1 MKTISFRFKYEDK
14 KLQEVLLE
22 DSRICSSM
30 KRFVF
35 NRLLEKKTKVEIN
48 AELKEKFKCNSFLRN
63 SEIID
68 GSVIFDTF
76 KKRNCEKLHFGQ
88 FKKFQ
93 KGLIT
98 KEEYKDSR
106 NTGIYAV
113 GEANQKGNRLFK
125 VDVQNTKIVY
135 KRACKE
141 HYDLIIDEKLNQKR
155 KALLFKIQS
164 MMEEKKTPITVRLKN
179 DRIYLT
185 YDEKIVEKEKQF
197 KGLKSNRVLGVDL
210 NPNYFGI
217 SIIEFDNNNEFKI
230 LYKEA
235 IDVSEL
241 QSESKNKIHFE
252 IYEINHHI
260 LNLCK
265 NFKVSKLSVEDL
277 KFKKNNKF
285 WNKKLNRLCKNQFRY
300 SMVKSHLQTLCSTYG
315 VELIEVNAA
324 YSSIIGNFVHGGD
337 NTPDMVAAS
346 IEIARRAYKKF
357 EKGWFQPKFVEN
369 ERLKQVLGNQWKE
382 ELGQGYQSWK
392 GLSGKIKESKLKYR
406 FQLNPLNAVFRKR
419 NRKSYVKFLTFFNKV

>member
-14 KLQEVLLE
+14 KLQDALLE
-22 DSRICSSM
+22 DSRICSAM

-35 NRLLEKKTKVEIN
+35 NRLKEKKTKVQIN
-48 AELKEKFKCNSFLRN
+48 SELKEKFKCNSFLRS

-68 GSVIFDTF
+68 GSMAFDSAN
-76 KKRNCEKLHFGQ
+76 KRNCDKLYFGK
-88 FKKFQ
+88 FKRFQ

-106 NTGIYAV
+106 NTGIYSV

-125 VDVQNTKIVY
+125 VDVQSGKIIY

-141 HYDLIIDEKLNQKR
+141 HYDLVIDEQLSPKR
-155 KALLFKIQS
+155 KALLCKIQS
-164 MMEEKKTPITVRLKN
+164 LMEEKKTPITFKVKN
-179 DRIYLT
+179 NYVYLT

-197 KGLKSNRVLGVDL
+197 KNLKSNRVLGIDL

-217 SIIEFDNNNEFKI
+217 SIIEFDDNNNEFKI
-230 LYKEA
+230 LYKEV
-235 IDVSEL
+235 IDIEEL
-241 QSESKNKIHFE
+241 QLQSKNKIDFE
-252 IYEINHHI
+252 LHQINHHI
-260 LNLCK
+260 MNLCK

-277 KFKKNNKF
+277 KFPKNKF
-285 WNKKLNRLCKNQFRY
+285 WSKSLNRLCKNQFRY
-300 SMVKSHLQTLCSTYG
+300 SMVKSHLSTLCSTYG

-324 YSSIIGNFVHGGD
+324 YSSIIGNFVHGD
-337 NTPDMVAAS
+337 KNTPDMVAAS

-369 ERLKQVLGNQWKE
+369 ERLKQVLGHQWKE

-392 GLSGKIKESKLKYR
+392 GLSGEIKELKLK
-406 FQLNPLNAVFRKR
+406 
-419 NRKSYVKFLTFFNKV
+419 

>member
-14 KLQEVLLE
+14 KLQDVLLE
-22 DSRICSSM
+22 DSRICSAM

-35 NRLLEKKTKVEIN
+35 NRLKEKKNKVEIN
-48 AELKEKFKCNSFLRN
+48 SELKEKFKCNSFLRN

-68 GSVIFDTF
+68 GSMAFDF
-76 KKRNCEKLHFGQ
+76 AKKRKCDKLYFGK

-98 KEEYKDSR
+98 KEEYIDSR

-113 GEANQKGNRLFK
+113 GEVNQKGNRLFK
-125 VDVQNTKIVY
+125 VDIQNGKIIY
-135 KRACKE
+135 KRVCKE
-141 HYDLIIDEKLNQKR
+141 HYDLIIDEKLNSKR
-155 KALLFKIQS
+155 KTLLSNIQS
-164 MMEEKKTPITVRLKN
+164 LMEEKKTPITVRLKN

-197 KGLKSNRVLGVDL
+197 KNLMNNRVLGIDI

-217 SIIEFDNNNEFKI
+217 SIIEFKEDDSFKV

-241 QSESKNKIHFE
+241 QSESKNKIDFE
-252 IYEINHHI
+252 LHQINHHI
-260 LNLCK
+260 LKLCK

-277 KFKKNNKF
+277 KFKKNKF
-285 WNKKLNRLCKNQFRY
+285 WNKNLNRLCKNQFRY
-300 SMVKSHLQTLCSTYG
+300 SMVKSHLSTLCLTYG

-324 YSSIIGNFVHGGD
+324 YSSIIGNFVHGSD
-337 NTPDMVAAS
+337 NYPDMVSAS

-357 EKGWFQPKFVEN
+357 KKGWFQPSFVSN

-382 ELGQGYQSWK
+382 ELGLGYQSWK
-392 GLSGKIKESKLKYR
+392 GLSGEIKELKLKYR
-406 FQLNPLNAVFRKR
+406 FPLLPNQAVFSKFHNKR
-419 NRKSYVKFLTFFNKV
+419 LIYAYRY

>member
-35 NRLLEKKTKVEIN
+35 NRLLEKKTRVQIN

-164 MMEEKKTPITVRLKN
+164 LMEEKKTPITVRLKN

-315 VELIEVNAA
+315 VELIEVNSA

-357 EKGWFQPKFVEN
+357 EKGWFQPGFVSKQ
-369 ERLKQVLGNQWKE
+369 RLMQVLGNQWKE
-382 ELGQGYQSWK
+382 ELGLGYQSWK
-392 GLSGKIKESKLKYR
+392 GLSGEIKELKLKYR
-406 FQLNPLNAVFRKR
+406 FQLLPQNAVFSKFHNKR
-419 NRKSYVKFLTFFNKV
+419 LTYVYRY

>member
-35 NRLLEKKTKVEIN
+35 NRLLEKKTRVQIN

-76 KKRNCEKLHFGQ
+76 KKRNCEKLHFGK

-93 KGLIT
+93 KRLIT

-113 GEANQKGNRLFK
+113 AEANQKGNRLFK

-164 MMEEKKTPITVRLKN
+164 LMEEKKTPITVRLKN

-357 EKGWFQPKFVEN
+357 EKGWFQPGFVSKQ
-369 ERLKQVLGNQWKE
+369 RLMQVLGNQWKE

-392 GLSGKIKESKLKYR
+392 GLSGEIKELKLKYQ
-406 FQLNPLNAVFRKR
+406 FPLLPNQAVFSKFH
-419 NRKSYVKFLTFFNKV
+419 NKMLLYFYVF

>member
-22 DSRICSSM
+22 DSRICSAM

-35 NRLLEKKTKVEIN
+35 NRLLEKKSRVEIN

-68 GSVIFDTF
+68 GNMAFDSA
-76 KKRNCEKLHFGQ
+76 KKRNCDKLYFGQ

-125 VDVQNTKIVY
+125 IDVQNVKIIY

-141 HYDLIIDEKLNQKR
+141 HYDLVIDEKLNSKR
-155 KALLFKIQS
+155 KALLCKIQS
-164 MMEEKKTPITVRLKN
+164 LMEEKKTPITFKVKKN
-179 DRIYLT
+179 YVYLT

-197 KGLKSNRVLGVDL
+197 KNLKSNRVLGIDL

-217 SIIEFDNNNEFKI
+217 SIIEFDDKNEFKV

-241 QSESKNKIHFE
+241 QISSKNKIDFE
-252 IYEINHHI
+252 LHQINHHI

-285 WNKKLNRLCKNQFRY
+285 WSKSLNRLCKNQFRY

-346 IEIARRAYKKF
+346 IEIARRSYRKF
-357 EKGWFQPKFVEN
+357 EKGWFQPGFVSKQ
-369 ERLKQVLGNQWKE
+369 RLMQVLGNQWKE

-392 GLSGKIKESKLKYR
+392 GLSGEIKELKLKYR
-406 FQLNPLNAVFRKR
+406 FQLVPQNAVFSKFH
-419 NRKSYVKFLTFFNKV
+419 NKMLSYFYVF

>member
-14 KLQEVLLE
+14 KLQDALLE
-22 DSRICSSM
+22 DSRICSAM
-30 KRFVF
+30 RRFVF
-35 NRLLEKKTKVEIN
+35 NRLKENKTKVEIN
-48 AELKEKFKCNSFLRN
+48 AELKEKFKCNSFLRS

-68 GSVIFDTF
+68 GSMAFDSA
-76 KKRNCEKLHFGQ
+76 KKRNCDKLYFGK
-88 FKKFQ
+88 FKRFQ

-106 NTGIYAV
+106 NTGIYSV

-125 VDVQNTKIVY
+125 VDVQNEKIIY

-141 HYDLIIDEKLNQKR
+141 HYDLIIDEKLNSKR
-155 KALLFKIQS
+155 KALLCKIQS
-164 MMEEKKTPITVRLKN
+164 IMEEKKTPITFKVKN
-179 DRIYLT
+179 NYVYLT
-185 YDEKIVEKEKQF
+185 YDEKVVEKEKQF
-197 KGLKSNRVLGVDL
+197 KDLKSNRVLGIDL

-217 SIIEFDNNNEFKI
+217 SIIEFDENNKFKI

-235 IDVSEL
+235 IDVSKL
-241 QSESKNKIHFE
+241 QTESKNKIDFE
-252 IYEINHHI
+252 LHQINHHI
-260 LNLCK
+260 LRLCK

-285 WNKKLNRLCKNQFRY
+285 WSKSLNRLCKNQFRY
-300 SMVKSHLQTLCSTYG
+300 SMVKSHLSTLCSTYG

-324 YSSIIGNFVHGGD
+324 YSSIIGNFTHGSD
-337 NTPDMVAAS
+337 NCPDMVAAS

-357 EKGWFQPKFVEN
+357 EKGWFQPGFVSKQ
-369 ERLKQVLGNQWKE
+369 RLMQVLGNQWKE

-392 GLSGKIKESKLKYR
+392 GLSEEIKELKLKYR
-406 FQLNPLNAVFRKR
+406 FQLNPSNAVFSKFHS
-419 NRKSYVKFLTFFNKV
+419 KKLSYRYVF

>member
-1 MKTISFRFKYEDK
+1 MKTISFRIKMTDEIQK
-14 KLQEVLLE
+14 VISE
-22 DSRICSSM
+22 DSRIYSSIY
-30 KRFVF
+30 RFAY
-35 NRLLEKKTKVEIN
+35 NRFKDGLSGKEVYAKVSE
-48 AELKEKFKCNSFLRN
+48 SFPFVNCHIRN
-63 SEIID
+63 SAQRNANGLFRLNKD
-68 GSVIFDTF
+68 
-76 KKRNCEKLHFGQ
+76 KKVYFGQ

-93 KGLIT
+93 KGLIS
-98 KEEYKDSR
+98 KEEYKDSK
-106 NTGIYAV
+106 NLGLLSE
-113 GEANQKGNRLFK
+113 GENNQHGNRLFK
-125 VDVQNTKIVY
+125 VDVQNGKIIY

-141 HYDLIIDEKLNQKR
+141 HYDLIIDEQLSPKR
-155 KALLFKIQS
+155 KALLCKIQS
-164 MMEEKKTPITVRLKN
+164 LMEEKKTPITVRLKN

-197 KGLKSNRVLGVDL
+197 KNLKLNRVLGIDL

-217 SIIEFDNNNEFKI
+217 SIIEFDEKNEFKI

-235 IDVSEL
+235 IDVSKL
-241 QSESKNKIHFE
+241 QSESKNKINFE
-252 IYEINHHI
+252 LHQINHHI

-285 WNKKLNRLCKNQFRY
+285 WSKSLNRLCKNQFRY
-300 SMVKSHLQTLCSTYG
+300 SIVKNHLNTLCSTYG

-357 EKGWFQPKFVEN
+357 EKGWFQPSFVSKQ
-369 ERLKQVLGNQWKE
+369 RLKQVLGNQWKE
-382 ELGQGYQSWK
+382 ELGLGYQSWK
-392 GLSGKIKESKLKYR
+392 GLSGEIKELKLKYR
-406 FQLNPLNAVFRKR
+406 FQLLPQNAVFSKFHNKR
-419 NRKSYVKFLTFFNKV
+419 LSYRYVF

>member
-35 NRLLEKKTKVEIN
+35 NRLKEKKNKVEIN
-48 AELKEKFKCNSFLRN
+48 AELKEKFKCNSYLRN

-68 GSVIFDTF
+68 GSMAFDGF
-76 KKRNCEKLHFGQ
+76 KKRNCDKLYFGQ

-98 KEEYKDSR
+98 KEEYRDSR

-125 VDVQNTKIVY
+125 VDVQNGKIVY

-155 KALLFKIQS
+155 KALLSTIQS
-164 MMEEKKTPITVRLKN
+164 MMEEKKTPITFRVKN
-179 DRIYLT
+179 NYVYLT

-197 KGLKSNRVLGVDL
+197 KNLFDNRVLGIDL

-217 SIIEFDNNNEFKI
+217 SIIEFDDKNEFKI

-235 IDVSEL
+235 IDVSKL
-241 QSESKNKIHFE
+241 QSESRNKIDFE
-252 IYEINHHI
+252 LHQINHHI
-260 LNLCK
+260 LKLCK

-277 KFKKNNKF
+277 KFKKTNKF
-285 WNKKLNRLCKNQFRY
+285 WSKSLNRLCKNQFRY

-315 VELIEVNAA
+315 VELIEGNAA
-324 YSSIIGNFVHGGD
+324 YSSIIGNFVHGSD
-337 NTPDMVAAS
+337 NCPDMVAAS
-346 IEIARRAYKKF
+346 IEIARRSYHKF
-357 EKGWFQPKFVEN
+357 RKGWYQPAFISEQ
-369 ERLKQVLGNQWKE
+369 R
-382 ELGQGYQSWK
+382 
-392 GLSGKIKESKLKYR
+392 I
-406 FQLNPLNAVFRKR
+406 
-419 NRKSYVKFLTFFNKV
+419 

>member
-35 NRLLEKKTKVEIN
+35 NRLLEKKTRVQIN

-125 VDVQNTKIVY
+125 VDVQNNKIVY

-164 MMEEKKTPITVRLKN
+164 LMEEKKTPITVRLKN

-197 KGLKSNRVLGVDL
+197 KGLKSNRVLGIDL

-285 WNKKLNRLCKNQFRY
+285 WNKNLNRLCKNQFRY

-357 EKGWFQPKFVEN
+357 EKGWFQPGFVSKQ
-369 ERLKQVLGNQWKE
+369 RLMQVLGNQWKE
-382 ELGQGYQSWK
+382 ELGLGYQSWK
-392 GLSGKIKESKLKYR
+392 GLSGEIKELKLKYR
-406 FQLNPLNAVFRKR
+406 FQLLPQNAVFSKFHNKR
-419 NRKSYVKFLTFFNKV
+419 LTYVYRY

>member
-35 NRLLEKKTKVEIN
+35 NRLLETKTRVQIN

-125 VDVQNTKIVY
+125 VDVQNNKIVY

-141 HYDLIIDEKLNQKR
+141 HYDLIIDEKLNSKR
-155 KALLFKIQS
+155 KSLLFKIQS
-164 MMEEKKTPITVRLKN
+164 LMEEKKTPITVRLKN

-285 WNKKLNRLCKNQFRY
+285 WNKNLNRLCKNQFRY

-337 NTPDMVAAS
+337 NTPDVVAAS

-357 EKGWFQPKFVEN
+357 EKGWFQPGFVSKQ
-369 ERLKQVLGNQWKE
+369 RLMQVLGNQWKE

-392 GLSGKIKESKLKYR
+392 GLSGEIKELKLKYR
-406 FQLNPLNAVFRKR
+406 FQLLPQNAVFSKFHNKR
-419 NRKSYVKFLTFFNKV
+419 LTYVYRY

>member
-22 DSRICSSM
+22 DSRICSAM

-35 NRLLEKKTKVEIN
+35 NRLLEKKSRVEIN

-68 GSVIFDTF
+68 GNMAFDSA
-76 KKRNCEKLHFGQ
+76 KKRNCDKLYFGQ

-125 VDVQNTKIVY
+125 IDVQNVKIIY

-141 HYDLIIDEKLNQKR
+141 HYDLVIDEKLNSKR
-155 KALLFKIQS
+155 KALLCKIQS
-164 MMEEKKTPITVRLKN
+164 LMEEKKTPITVRLKN

-197 KGLKSNRVLGVDL
+197 KNLKSNRVLGIDL

-217 SIIEFDNNNEFKI
+217 SIIEFDDKNEFKV

-241 QSESKNKIHFE
+241 QISSKNKIDFE
-252 IYEINHHI
+252 LHQINHHI

-285 WNKKLNRLCKNQFRY
+285 WSKSLNRLCKNQFRY

-346 IEIARRAYKKF
+346 IEIARRSYRKF
-357 EKGWFQPKFVEN
+357 EKGWFQPGFISKQ
-369 ERLKQVLGNQWKE
+369 RLMQVLGNQWKE

-392 GLSGKIKESKLKYR
+392 GLSGEIKELKLKYR
-406 FQLNPLNAVFRKR
+406 FPLLPNQAVFSKFHNKR
-419 NRKSYVKFLTFFNKV
+419 LTYVYRY

>member
-22 DSRICSSM
+22 DSRICSAM

-35 NRLLEKKTKVEIN
+35 NRLLEKKSRVEIN

-68 GSVIFDTF
+68 GNMAFDSA
-76 KKRNCEKLHFGQ
+76 KKRNCDKLYFGQ

-125 VDVQNTKIVY
+125 IDVQNVKIIY

-141 HYDLIIDEKLNQKR
+141 HYDLVIDEKLNSKR
-155 KALLFKIQS
+155 KALLCKIQS
-164 MMEEKKTPITVRLKN
+164 LMEEKKTPITVSLKN

-197 KGLKSNRVLGVDL
+197 KNLKSNRVLGIDL

-217 SIIEFDNNNEFKI
+217 SIIEFDDKNEFKV

-241 QSESKNKIHFE
+241 QISSKNKIDFE
-252 IYEINHHI
+252 LHQINHHI

-285 WNKKLNRLCKNQFRY
+285 WSKSLNRLCKNQFRY

-346 IEIARRAYKKF
+346 IEIARRSYRKF
-357 EKGWFQPKFVEN
+357 EKGWFQPSFISKQ
-369 ERLKQVLGNQWKE
+369 RLMQVLGNQWKE

-392 GLSGKIKESKLKYR
+392 GLSGEIKELKLKYR
-406 FQLNPLNAVFRKR
+406 FPLLPNQAVFSKFHNKR
-419 NRKSYVKFLTFFNKV
+419 LTYVYRY

>member
-22 DSRICSSM
+22 DSRICSAM

-35 NRLLEKKTKVEIN
+35 NRLKEKKSKVEIN

-68 GSVIFDTF
+68 GSMAFDSA
-76 KKRNCEKLHFGQ
+76 KKRNCDKLYFGK

-106 NTGIYAV
+106 NTGIYSV

-125 VDVQNTKIVY
+125 VDVQNGKIIY

-141 HYDLIIDEKLNQKR
+141 HYDLIIDEQLSPKR
-155 KALLFKIQS
+155 KALLCKIQS
-164 MMEEKKTPITVRLKN
+164 LMEEKKTPITFNVKN
-179 DRIYLT
+179 NYVYLT

-197 KGLKSNRVLGVDL
+197 KNLMNNRVLGIDL

-217 SIIEFDNNNEFKI
+217 SIIEFDDKNEFKI

-235 IDVSEL
+235 IDVSKL
-241 QSESKNKIHFE
+241 QSESKNKIDFE
-252 IYEINHHI
+252 LHQINHHI

-265 NFKVSKLSVEDL
+265 NFKVSKISVEDL

-285 WNKKLNRLCKNQFRY
+285 WSKKLNKLCKNQFRY
-300 SMVKSHLQTLCSTYG
+300 SMVKSHLSTLCSTYG

-346 IEIARRAYKKF
+346 IEIARRSYKKF
-357 EKGWFQPKFVEN
+357 EKGWFQPGFVSKH
-369 ERLKQVLGNQWKE
+369 RLMKVLGNQWKE

-392 GLSGKIKESKLKYR
+392 GLSGEIKELKLKYR
-406 FQLNPLNAVFRKR
+406 FPLLPNHAVFSKFHNKR
-419 NRKSYVKFLTFFNKV
+419 LLYFYVF

>member
-14 KLQEVLLE
+14 KLQDVLLE
-22 DSRICSSM
+22 DSRICSAM

-35 NRLLEKKTKVEIN
+35 NRLKEKKTKVEIN
-48 AELKEKFKCNSFLRN
+48 SELKEKFKCNSFLRN

-68 GSVIFDTF
+68 GSMAFDSS
-76 KKRNCEKLHFGQ
+76 KKRKCDKLYFGK

-98 KEEYKDSR
+98 KEEYIDSR

-113 GEANQKGNRLFK
+113 GEANQRGNRLFK
-125 VDVQNTKIVY
+125 VDIQNGKIIY

-141 HYDLIIDEKLNQKR
+141 HYDLIIDEKLNSKR
-155 KALLFKIQS
+155 KALLSNIQS
-164 MMEEKKTPITVRLKN
+164 LMEEKKTPITVRLKN

-185 YDEKIVEKEKQF
+185 YDEKVVEKEKQF
-197 KGLKSNRVLGVDL
+197 KNLMNNRVLGIDL

-217 SIIEFDNNNEFKI
+217 SIIEFKEDDSFKV

-235 IDVSEL
+235 IDISKL
-241 QSESKNKIHFE
+241 QTASKNKIDFE
-252 IYEINHHI
+252 LHQINHHI
-260 LNLCK
+260 LRLCK

-277 KFKKNNKF
+277 KFKKNKF
-285 WNKKLNRLCKNQFRY
+285 WNKNLNRLCKNQFRY
-300 SMVKSHLQTLCSTYG
+300 SMVKSHLSTLCSTYG

-324 YSSIIGNFVHGGD
+324 YSSIIGNFVHGD
-337 NTPDMVAAS
+337 EHTPDMVAAS

-357 EKGWFQPKFVEN
+357 EKGWFQPSFVSN

-382 ELGQGYQSWK
+382 KLGLGYQSWK
-392 GLSGKIKESKLKYR
+392 GLSGEIKELKLKYR
-406 FQLNPLNAVFRKR
+406 FPLLPNHAVFSKFHSKR
-419 NRKSYVKFLTFFNKV
+419 LTCAYRY

>member
-14 KLQEVLLE
+14 KLQDALLE
-22 DSRICSSM
+22 DSRICSAM
-30 KRFVF
+30 RRFVF
-35 NRLLEKKTKVEIN
+35 NRLKENKTKVEIN

-68 GSVIFDTF
+68 GSMAFDGF
-76 KKRNCEKLHFGQ
+76 KKRNCDKLYFGK
-88 FKKFQ
+88 FKRFQ

-106 NTGIYAV
+106 NTGIYSV

-125 VDVQNTKIVY
+125 VDVQNEKIIY

-141 HYDLIIDEKLNQKR
+141 HYDLIIDEKLNSKR
-155 KALLFKIQS
+155 KALLCKIQS
-164 MMEEKKTPITVRLKN
+164 LMEEKKTPITFKVKN
-179 DRIYLT
+179 NYVYLT
-185 YDEKIVEKEKQF
+185 YDEKVVEKEKQF
-197 KGLKSNRVLGVDL
+197 KNLKSNRVLGIDL

-217 SIIEFDNNNEFKI
+217 SIIEFDENNEFKI

-235 IDVSEL
+235 IDVSKL
-241 QSESKNKIHFE
+241 QTESKNKIDFE
-252 IYEINHHI
+252 LYQIKHHI

-265 NFKVSKLSVEDL
+265 NFKVSKLSFEDL

-285 WNKKLNRLCKNQFRY
+285 WNKNLNRLCKNQFRY
-300 SMVKSHLQTLCSTYG
+300 SMVKSHLSTLCSTYG

-324 YSSIIGNFVHGGD
+324 YSSIIGNFVHGSD
-337 NTPDMVAAS
+337 NCPDMIAAS
-346 IEIARRAYKKF
+346 IEIARRSYRKF
-357 EKGWFQPKFVEN
+357 EKGWFQPGFVSKQ
-369 ERLKQVLGNQWKE
+369 RLIRVLGNQWKE

-392 GLSGKIKESKLKYR
+392 GLSGEIKELKLKYR
-406 FQLNPLNAVFRKR
+406 FQLNPSNAVFSKFHNKR
-419 NRKSYVKFLTFFNKV
+419 LIYAYRY